1 LLIERGYIM
10 TQKQFRDKVIDAR
23 NNYRKLDERML
34 FNDEWELLDDVNNAI
49 KEYTKLYN
57 EYKKKFNKKISF

>member
-1 LLIERGYIM
+1 M